1 MITRKNVSTLSCW
14 RSATGFAL
22 LAVVGLSLSGTAVP
36 AASQPT
42 IITLTQLGCQFL
54 ESENGVDHMYKTT
67 KAADCKEINART
79 GRARLAKA
87 KVLRLKPGRYIF
99 RVTNKNVPYGLG
111 FWLRGKGF
119 GRVTLPSVS
128 GGGLTPGATKDYMIE
143 LKEGDYLYSCPLNP
157 TPDYRIVVAG

>member
-1 MITRKNVSTLSCW
+1 MNKDVYINKMVAIT
-14 RSATGFAL
+14 AL
-22 LAVVGLSLSGTAVP
+22 LVIALGVGAAFAAAP
-36 AASQPT
+36 AT
-42 IITLTQLGCQFL
+42 VINLTQTACQFL

-128 GGGLTPGATKDYMIE
+128 GGGMDLGVTLEYKITLRPGEYF
-143 LKEGDYLYSCPLNP
+143 YSCPLNP
-157 TPDYRIVVAG
+157 TPDYRLVVDG